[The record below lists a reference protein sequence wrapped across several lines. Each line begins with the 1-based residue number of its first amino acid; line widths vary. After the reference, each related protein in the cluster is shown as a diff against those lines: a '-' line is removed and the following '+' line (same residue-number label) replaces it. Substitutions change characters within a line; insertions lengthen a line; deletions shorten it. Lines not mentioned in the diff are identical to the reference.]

1 MQLPSLN
8 AIRVFEAAARLGS
21 LKAAAVEMGLSPSAV
36 SRHIATL
43 EDTLGSKLFVRGI
56 RNVTLTARGE
66 SYAHRLHE
74 AFRIIETATGEAA
87 VHTRIRQ
94 NRSSVITLSGEAT
107 FISLWLVDRL
117 EEFRKLHPEL
127 EFEVSTSFVNDIG
140 DADIF
145 IFSELENHTDPSF
158 KPLLPLTVLPV
169 CSPVLLAGERPIRA
183 VADLAQHRLLHE
195 GTTAWWEE
203 WLAREGVSAPAAV
216 RRGVTYHDPL
226 LILREAVKG
235 GGIALADTIMV
246 EDFLRRGELVAPL
259 PNRHRVNAGY
269 YLRQRVGAGSKS
281 GIKQFRD
288 WMDLKIEE
296 HKGVM
301 GLA

>member
-43 EDTLGSKLFVRGI
+43 EDTLGAKLFVRGI

-94 NRSSVITLSGEAT
+94 SRSSVITLSGEAT

-127 EFEVSTSFVNDIG
+127 EFEVSTSFDNDIG

-145 IFSELENHTDPSF
+145 VFSELENHNDPSF

-169 CSPVLLAGERPIRA
+169 CAPSLLAGERPIRT
-183 VADLAQHRLLHE
+183 VRDLVEQRLLHE

-203 WLAREGVSAPAAV
+203 WLVREGVSASTAV
-216 RRGVTYHDPL
+216 RSGVTYHDPL
-226 LILREAVKG
+226 LILREAAKG
-235 GGIALADTIMV
+235 GGVALADTIMV
-246 EDFLRRGELVAPL
+246 EDLLRRGDLVAPL

-269 YLRQRVGAGSKS
+269 YLRQRVGAGSKP

-288 WMDLKIEE
+288 WLNLKIEE
-296 HKGVM
+296 HKRIM